1 MGPLSLENFRN
12 NLSASWRVVGSKT
25 SNATHQVRITDVLLL
40 ENLISHEGI
49 LVVLLL
55 ILMFFN

>member
-25 SNATHQVRITDVLLL
+25 SNATHQVRITDVHLL
-40 ENLISHEGI
+40 ESLISHERHSCCTAAD
-49 LVVLLL
+49 
-55 ILMFFN
+55 FNVF